1 MRQLRFPSCCF
12 ASASATVVS
21 PAAFNTLVFSRY
33 PLLAENGK
41 GGAIEVYLTKGSRG
55 TEKTWSSVRAVLS
68 VATSKRTSSSFQE
81 EDMNKML
88 LAVLFFVVWISVS
101 TPALAQNSDTA
112 ASVDHTAPSYDMKAQ
127 SLEDLG
133 RVQKKFVDLANAV
146 PADKMTW
153 RPAPDARSFAEV
165 FLHVAGERYGILSLM
180 GATPPAS
187 YDRKT
192 FEKSTTDRSQI
203 IDDLNKSWE
212 FSKNTI
218 NGVSNAD
225 FAKLLPKLGPQA
237 NEGDVVYI
245 LVADAHEHL
254 GQLVAY
260 ARENGIVPP
269 WTVEQKKA
277 AEKKAE
283 QK

>member
-1 MRQLRFPSCCF
+1 
-12 ASASATVVS
+12 
-21 PAAFNTLVFSRY
+21 
-33 PLLAENGK
+33 
-41 GGAIEVYLTKGSRG
+41 
-55 TEKTWSSVRAVLS
+55 
-68 VATSKRTSSSFQE
+68 
-81 EDMNKML
+81 MNKML
-88 LAVLFFVVWISVS
+88 LAVLFFVVGISVS
-101 TPALAQNSDTA
+101 TPALAQNSDVA

-133 RVQKKFVDLANAV
+133 RLQKKFVDLANAV